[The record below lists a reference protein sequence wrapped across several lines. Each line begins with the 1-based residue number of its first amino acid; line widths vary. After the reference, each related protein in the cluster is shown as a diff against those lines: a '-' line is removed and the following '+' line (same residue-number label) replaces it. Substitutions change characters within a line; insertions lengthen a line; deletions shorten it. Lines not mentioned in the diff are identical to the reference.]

1 MDTLQTKLL
10 PADTVGIAA
19 AAKLLQNGETVAIP
33 TETVYGLAADAL
45 NPTAVRRIF
54 EAKGRPADNPLIVH
68 IADIAD
74 WETLVTDIPP
84 VARALADAFWPGPLT
99 IILPAAPIVPKITTG
114 GLATVAV
121 RFPAHPVAQAVIKAS
136 GCMLAAPSA
145 NRSGSPS
152 PTNATRTM
160 DDLRGRIAAV
170 IDGGDADVGVES
182 TVVAV
187 TDGRVCLL
195 RPGGIT
201 PADLQAVCGDITI
214 DPAVTAKLQDGQ
226 IAASPGMKYKHYAP
240 RAKVVLIAANIAA
253 YTAFVN
259 AHAYDGV
266 LALCFDEHTAHLT
279 VPYISY
285 GAKDDHKTQAHRI
298 FDALRLADDRGATL
312 VYAAC
317 PTPDGVGLAVYNRLL
332 RAAGFEVICLD

>member
-1 MDTLQTKLL
+1 MNTLQTKLL

-170 IDGGDADVGVES
+170 IDGGDADVGGWDTELRRE
-182 TVVAV
+182 
-187 TDGRVCLL
+187 DGSSKLL
-195 RPGGIT
+195 RFYSRNMEKRNVLNGMMSTQRWAARTALVRRAGGWNEELNAYRRAESAERRAMDRVNQMYDKANGAL
-201 PADLQAVCGDITI
+201 AD
-214 DPAVTAKLQDGQ
+214 
-226 IAASPGMKYKHYAP
+226 ASV
-240 RAKVVLIAANIAA
+240 RLEE
-253 YTAFVN
+253 N
-259 AHAYDGV
+259 AERLSD
-266 LALCFDEHTAHLT
+266 LAMT
-279 VPYISY
+279 VQ
-285 GAKDDHKTQAHRI
+285 KDL
-298 FDALRLADDRGATL
+298 DALRTALGESRTTLANTAVVLGAIR
-312 VYAAC
+312 
-317 PTPDGVGLAVYNRLL
+317 PQEN
-332 RAAGFEVICLD
+332 